1 MGEPILVVRIPLEHP
16 ADDDVA
22 QLEERIHDI
31 EHKAI
36 VEGTAKA
43 IVALKSP

>member
-1 MGEPILVVRIPLEHP
+1 MGEPILVVKIPLDHP

-22 QLEERIHDI
+22 QLEGRIHSI

-43 IVALKSP
+43 IDALRNR